1 MLHLSKII
9 STTGALLLMLVSGC
23 ASVKYADDFKSGA
36 DFSQIKTYS
45 WRAATVDIV
54 GADKPGLQRMV
65 DEQLQSQGYQ
75 LVDQGADV
83 WVDLQLFSRVS
94 KGGNTSIG
102 IGLGLPIGRNGSI
115 GLGTGKM
122 LGQGKQEGVLV
133 IDITEQTSNT
143 LVWRGNAE
151 GIPLLYFSLKSE
163 PKLRENIRQ
172 LLMQFPPK

>member
-1 MLHLSKII
+1 MSSLSKIMSI
-9 STTGALLLMLVSGC
+9 LSLLVLTLISGC
-23 ASVKYADDFKSGA
+23 ATVKYANDFKSGT

-45 WRAATVDIV
+45 WRAATVDLA
-54 GADKPGLQRMV
+54 GADKANLQRMIN
-65 DEQLQSQGYQ
+65 EQLQSQGYQ
-75 LVDQGADV
+75 QVDQGADA
-83 WVDLQLFSRVS
+83 WVDMQLFSRVS

-122 LGQGKQEGVLV
+122 LGQGKQEGVLI
-133 IDITEQTSNT
+133 IDITEQASNT

-151 GIPLLYFSLKSE
+151 GIPPLYFSLKSE

>member
-1 MLHLSKII
+1 MLNLSKTLSII
-9 STTGALLLMLVSGC
+9 SLLLLMLVSGC
-23 ASVKYADDFKSGA
+23 ASVKYANDFKSGT
-36 DFSQIKTYS
+36 DFNPIKTYS
-45 WRAATVDIV
+45 WRAATVDIA
-54 GADKPGLQRMV
+54 GADKPGLQRMI

-102 IGLGLPIGRNGSI
+102 IGIGLPIGRNGSF
-115 GLGTGKM
+115 GLGTGKT

-133 IDITEQTSNT
+133 IDITEQASNT
-143 LVWRGNAE
+143 LIWRGNAE